1 MGPSSRT
8 IILFQNRRVLGRI
21 SVAVNPERDFQRGRW
36 SFSKGKTECRK
47 SKKRTFPSLFLY
59 DWRSWKN
66 VADSWRTEAKKL
78 PCFGQKL
85 VRTTV
90 TMGNEM
96 PPLLFQQ
103 KKKER
108 KKGRKEERNKK
119 KKSNPIKIYDTVIK
133 NSTTVRWTLDPEK
146 RYPTFWVL
154 VSHLRH
160 SPACTSVDLAKA

>member
-59 DWRSWKN
+59 DWSWKN

-90 TMGNEM
+90 TMGNET

-103 KKKER
+103 KK
-108 KKGRKEERNKK
+108 RKEERKK
-119 KKSNPIKIYDTVIK
+119 EIKKRRAILLKYTTPLLKTVPPLGGPLIQKNGIPLFGFSFPIFAIHPHAPASTLQKHK
-133 NSTTVRWTLDPEK
+133 NRP
-146 RYPTFWVL
+146 
-154 VSHLRH
+154 
-160 SPACTSVDLAKA
+160 